1 MSNKMSIK
9 FLGATGTVTGSCTLI
24 TFENDTGKH
33 LYLVDAGVYQDESIP
48 EKAYDTIRELAP
60 DVQKI
65 FITHAHL
72 DHIGLIP
79 KLIEWGFKGTVCCT
93 RATKELIKPMLKDA
107 LRLEGKASIDID
119 RILGRISYYVFDG
132 KEDFQWGQKMF
143 PVTKDLMVGLLR
155 SGHILGSCSYY
166 FSWIADNT
174 KEDESKLKIIHF
186 SGDIGPVSEGQSQ
199 GLLAKSF
206 AQPYYGPQNRYM
218 VVESTYGNRT
228 REKGNLFEERINR
241 LHNILQEHQNATV
254 VIPAFALNR
263 AQEILFD
270 LRYIQK
276 TRLLTVDPFK
286 LDGGQ
291 NNNHNVSTMFLSS
304 ILKFTDGSK
313 NEDFYR
319 IAKTAQSNLKH
330 TNPDLAQQ
338 KLSPKSKKP
347 PLGEMDVKS
356 FCANIRFQ
364 EIDKS
369 LAQQLIDVANDM
381 RLKTREFAFNVNI
394 ESPLVHFVNQVFRN
408 NLFDSYMTNSTE
420 VKMKYLPDIFFEKFN
435 KFDAESNY
443 ELSPIQKDDSA
454 REACEKINYVK
465 KVIGNVLPTF
475 TPKEISSGFKYKK
488 NIMRVIVTSS
498 GMCEN
503 GTVLEVLPEIV
514 GYSDN
519 CIIITGYQAAKTN
532 GNRLLHLQEMTQQE
546 LYNNHLSNVSKIEED
561 GVRSSIRFAEI
572 LCKIE
577 DMSKYYSGHADQDQ
591 LVEYVHGI
599 KQADENR
606 TLENKWPTTVF
617 LNHGTDE
624 SRNELKEKI
633 EAKNKEMNHQVEVV
647 LPEFEREYI
656 L

>member
-60 DVQKI
+60 DIQKI

-93 RATKELIKPMLKDA
+93 RATKELIYPMLNDA

-132 KEDFQWGQKMF
+132 KEDFQWGQKIF

-270 LRYIQK
+270 LKYISK
-276 TRLLTVDPFK
+276 TRLLTVAPFT
-286 LDGGQ
+286 LDGNQ
-291 NNNHNVSTMFLSS
+291 KNNHNVSSLFLSS

-319 IAKTAQSNLKH
+319 IAKTAQSNLKYS
-330 TNPDLAQQ
+330 NPDLAKQ
-338 KLSPKSKKP
+338 KLSPKSEKP
-347 PLGEMDVKS
+347 PFGEMDVKL
-356 FCANIRFQ
+356 FCAHIRFQ

-381 RLKTREFAFNVNI
+381 RLKTREFAFNVSI

-435 KFDAESNY
+435 KYDTESNY

-454 REACEKINYVK
+454 RVACEKINYVK
-465 KVIGNVLPTF
+465 KIIGNVLPTF

-488 NIMRVIVTSS
+488 NMRVIVT
-498 GMCEN
+498 
-503 GTVLEVLPEIV
+503 
-514 GYSDN
+514 
-519 CIIITGYQAAKTN
+519 
-532 GNRLLHLQEMTQQE
+532 
-546 LYNNHLSNVSKIEED
+546 
-561 GVRSSIRFAEI
+561 
-572 LCKIE
+572 
-577 DMSKYYSGHADQDQ
+577 
-591 LVEYVHGI
+591 
-599 KQADENR
+599 
-606 TLENKWPTTVF
+606 
-617 LNHGTDE
+617 
-624 SRNELKEKI
+624 
-633 EAKNKEMNHQVEVV
+633 
-647 LPEFEREYI
+647 
-656 L
+656 